1 VIECTGSP
9 LGLPLAAKL
18 VKPRG
23 RIVLKSTFHGN
34 LEWNP
39 APLVIDEITV
49 VGSRCGPFEP
59 ALSLLAQGTVRV
71 LPFLSAVYPLA
82 RGEAAFRAARRAGS
96 FKVLLRM
103 D

>member
-1 VIECTGSP
+1 MIECTGSP

-23 RIVLKSTFHGN
+23 RVVLKSTFHGN

-39 APLVIDEITV
+39 APLVVDEITV
-49 VGSRCGPFEP
+49 FGSRCGPFEP
-59 ALSLLAQGTVRV
+59 ALALIEKGTVKV

-82 RGEAAFRAARRAGS
+82 RGEVAFRAARRSSA
-96 FKVLLRM
+96 FKVLIRM